1 MEDLFGRGFD
11 SPGGAALGTGIRG
24 YTIIPLS
31 VWSWGGGRG
40 TP

>member
-1 MEDLFGRGFD
+1 MEDLLGGFD
-11 SPGGAALGTGIRG
+11 SPRGAAFGTGIRG

-31 VWSWGGGRG
+31 VWSWGGRG